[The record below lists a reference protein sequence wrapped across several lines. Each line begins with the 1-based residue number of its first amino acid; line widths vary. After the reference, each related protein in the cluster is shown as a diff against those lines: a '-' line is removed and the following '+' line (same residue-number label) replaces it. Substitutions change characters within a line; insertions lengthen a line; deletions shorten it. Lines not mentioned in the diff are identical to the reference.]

1 MCGGHRLT
9 AEPSIVIA
17 HPSDDLRT
25 GLAILKT
32 LAQTQIRDQYKLHS
46 ATRFQIYLSL
56 RPTFG
61 YLASPSD
68 NLSICFKSPYL
79 SGAVLASGDNCD
91 SVSTITCGIRF
102 SNTDDTIFALTPA
115 HAFKQNGQGN
125 EKKIQKGTSSLQSM
139 PREPQATCVLADVEY
154 DMAELRQLEKA
165 TVEAIV
171 RCEYQSKPAK
181 THGDGYVQIPGTQ
194 VITPSRAWGRLVQ
207 PNSPN
212 LDWALIEINP
222 SHGLTAAD
230 DARQVFDL
238 GDEKRAVQV
247 ITPRGSLQG
256 TIRRTLTFITNSG
269 SDSPLCE
276 VWTVT
281 VAGLADGD
289 VRMGDSGS
297 LVIDSITGQPC
308 GYVIASNR
316 LQQLY
321 VVPLC
326 LMLQQ
331 ISEMVSI
338 PNVKPEAFLNLEPNW
353 RPIQAQ
359 GPVFR
364 VLMTYFSQ
372 SWSRTRIEEP
382 RPAWLR
388 KLRAKCAG
396 GWNYIEMGIRGLLS
410 PSTAKL
416 STYHGLTS
424 HKQCDVFSEYDIQYP
439 LLLLEA

>member
-1 MCGGHRLT
+1 MQVEPMDGSLLSFRDAERIVGIKLATYVYPHADGYIGPEHRQRFAILVDIFQQHLHKHSELSLEHSIRTEFQLKMCGGHRLT

-56 RPTFG
+56 RPTFE

-125 EKKIQKGTSSLQSM
+125 EKKVQKGASSLQSM
-139 PREPQATCVLADVEY
+139 PSEPQATCVLADVEY
-154 DMAELRQLEKA
+154 DMAELGQLEKA

-171 RCEYQSKPAK
+171 HREYKSKPAK
-181 THGDGYVQIPGTQ
+181 THGDGCVQIPGTQ

-212 LDWALIEINP
+212 LDWTLIEINP

-230 DARQVFDL
+230 DASQIFDL
-238 GDEKRAVQV
+238 GDEERAVQV
-247 ITPRGSLQG
+247 MTNRGSLQV
-256 TIRRTLTFITNSG
+256 
-269 SDSPLCE
+269 PY
-276 VWTVT
+276 
-281 VAGLADGD
+281 
-289 VRMGDSGS
+289 VR
-297 LVIDSITGQPC
+297 
-308 GYVIASNR
+308 
-316 LQQLY
+316 
-321 VVPLC
+321 
-326 LMLQQ
+326 
-331 ISEMVSI
+331 
-338 PNVKPEAFLNLEPNW
+338 F
-353 RPIQAQ
+353 
-359 GPVFR
+359 
-364 VLMTYFSQ
+364 
-372 SWSRTRIEEP
+372 
-382 RPAWLR
+382 
-388 KLRAKCAG
+388 
-396 GWNYIEMGIRGLLS
+396 GLL
-410 PSTAKL
+410 
-416 STYHGLTS
+416 
-424 HKQCDVFSEYDIQYP
+424 P
-439 LLLLEA
+439 LQG